1 MARVRKNKD
10 GVWWVR
16 LYLGRDARGRAIQPY
31 RSFSQ
36 AASREEAQALADT
49 WALSLTAGG
58 LVKSARL
65 ADLLDGYNDMRE
77 RNGAS
82 PNSIR
87 SWRMFNRA
95 YVRRWMPSAVA
106 SELTCAD
113 MNRFE
118 QRLLSPR
125 ETGGGGL
132 SRNSVLCVHNWLRA
146 AFNHF
151 TAAGVVDMNPMLSVA
166 KPSPTRH
173 EAASLSEWDFSRLD
187 AALREVLDAG
197 AGERAGRMARAA
209 FGAFLALHTGMRCG
223 EVCALR
229 VGDVNRAARL
239 LHVGGT
245 VIEQPGK
252 RPWRRASTKGRKGR
266 NVAVAQGVL
275 DVADA
280 WERRLSASV
289 RARGAGRPVVTLSGD
304 WTRPAKLSRDFSLLR
319 DELGLPR
326 NVTFHTL
333 RHTHATWC
341 LAAGVDLK
349 TLSERLGHADEA
361 TTLRLYAH
369 VLPGRDALAADAFEQ
384 AAYAARGCCNP
395 VAMAGFE
402 RP

>member
-1 MARVRKNKD
+1 MAEVRRNRD

-31 RSFSQ
+31 RSFPQ
-36 AASREEAQALADT
+36 AQSREEAQALADT
-49 WALSLTAGG
+49 WADSLTEGG
-58 LVKSARL
+58 LVKSALL

-87 SWRMFNRA
+87 SWRMFNSA

-106 SELTCAD
+106 REVTCAD

-118 QRLLSPR
+118 QRLLLCGKR
-125 ETGGGGL
+125 GGAGL

-151 TAAGVVDMNPMLSVA
+151 TAAGVTDSNPMLSVA
-166 KPSPTRH
+166 KPSPSRH

-187 AALREVLDAG
+187 AALRDALDAG
-197 AGERAGRMARAA
+197 AGERARALPRAA
-209 FGAFLALHTGMRCG
+209 LGAFIALHTGMRCG
-223 EVCALR
+223 EVCGLR
-229 VGDVNRAARL
+229 VSDVNRAAAT

-252 RPWRRASTKGRKGR
+252 RPWRRAATKGRKSR
-266 NVAVAQGVL
+266 NVAVTRDVL
-275 DVADA
+275 DALDA
-280 WERRLSASV
+280 WERRLPASV
-289 RARGAGRPVVTLSGD
+289 RKRGGARPVVTLSGD
-304 WTRPAKLSRDFSLLR
+304 WTRPAKLSRDFSILR

-326 NVTFHTL
+326 GVTFHTL

-341 LAAGVDLK
+341 LSAGVDLK

-369 VLPGRDALAADAFEQ
+369 VLPGRDALAAAAFEG
-384 AAYAARGCCNP
+384 AARAARGCCNP
-395 VAMAGFE
+395 VAIDDAGG
-402 RP
+402 